1 MEVEFLPSWINAID
15 ESMSKW
21 LNEYTCPGFMYIPRK
36 PWKFGNEW
44 VAQVMSFGASI
55 SEKARIV
62 HDTWERRSMMVWAEQ
77 WELCCI

>member
-1 MEVEFLPSWINAID
+1 MQLMSQCQSGSTNTLAQGSCTYL
-15 ESMSKW
+15 ESPGSLEMSGMM
-21 LNEYTCPGFMYIPRK
+21 LG
-36 PWKFGNEW
+36 

-62 HDTWERRSMMVWAEQ
+62 HNTWERRSMMVWAEQ